1 MQVIPQLIPADA
13 RGATQELF
21 AAIQKQMGGV
31 PNIFRTMGHSPAA
44 LKGYLELS
52 AALSGG
58 SLDAKLREQ
67 IAIACAGSNGCDYC
81 ASAHTALGRMAG
93 LDAAEM
99 ARNLSGSATD
109 PKAHAIVT
117 FVRKVVRER
126 ARIAKN
132 DVDALRAAGVDNGQ
146 VVEIIANIAAN
157 LFTNYFNHI
166 AGTAIDFP
174 VVKTE
179 MAQAA

>member
-1 MQVIPQLIPADA
+1 MQVIPPIPPADA
-13 RGATQELF
+13 RGATQALF

-44 LKGYLELS
+44 LKGYLDLS
-52 AALSGG
+52 AALAGG
-58 SLDAKLREQ
+58 TLGAQLREQ
-67 IAIACAGSNGCDYC
+67 IAIACAGTNGCDYC

-99 ARNLSGSATD
+99 ARNLGGSASD

-126 ARIAKN
+126 ARITPG
-132 DVDALRAAGVDNGQ
+132 DVDALRAAGIDDGQ
-146 VVEIIANIAAN
+146 LVEIVAHIAAN